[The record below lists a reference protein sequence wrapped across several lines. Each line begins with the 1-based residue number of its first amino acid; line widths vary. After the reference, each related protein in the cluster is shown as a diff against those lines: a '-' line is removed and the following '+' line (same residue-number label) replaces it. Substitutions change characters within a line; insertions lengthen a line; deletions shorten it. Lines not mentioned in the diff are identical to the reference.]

1 MDAIRRIQSHGITVN
16 GCFVLGLDGQTAQA
30 FDQVYNFVEE
40 SGLYE
45 VQVTLQTAFPG
56 TPLYDRLKRTGRIL
70 EGECWEKCT
79 LFDINYR
86 PDGMTIEELDSGFKN
101 LVTRLYSDD
110 FTNWRRTNFRRQFR
124 SSHQAR
130 RLRSPQ
136 EKIPPQQRHR
146 DEHCAA
152 G

>member
-70 EGECWEKCT
+70 EDECWEKCT